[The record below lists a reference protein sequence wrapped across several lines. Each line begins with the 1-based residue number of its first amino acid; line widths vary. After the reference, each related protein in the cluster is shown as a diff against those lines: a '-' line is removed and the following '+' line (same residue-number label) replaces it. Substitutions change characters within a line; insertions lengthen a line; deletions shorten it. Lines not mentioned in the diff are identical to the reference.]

1 MQKSGRC
8 YELATLFCFRTWD
21 GVRCG
26 TNAVLERER
35 ELDTTFGGTL
45 EVHFVDGF
53 APIKGHG
60 FDLINVETNA
70 FGNLTPVN
78 VIGLQ
83 AGFQPQ
89 LPLAR
94 GVLRLTALNDGVA
107 T

>member
-1 MQKSGRC
+1 M
-8 YELATLFCFRTWD
+8 ATLFCFRTWD

-26 TNAVLERER
+26 TNAVLKRER

-53 APIKGHG
+53 APVKRQG

-70 FGNLTPVN
+70 FGNLPPVN

-83 AGFQPQ
+83 AGFNLSCPWR
-89 LPLAR
+89 AESC
-94 GVLRLTALNDGVA
+94 A
-107 T
+107 